1 MPSLVYQ
8 PPSSCSAGKE
18 RFTSSKIDKCDPF
31 AGIPPPTTIDSDFL
45 LNLIAGVLGTVAVF
59 VGIYFAL
66 KYGTKPEYADKI
78 KGWGEAFGRQLA
90 KVRGSPKK
98 VAALTAA
105 STKPSKP
112 SISDRIDA
120 QRRSWRRK
128 TAPAAIQAEIQRRE
142 RDQKA
147 DERLRAKRR
156 ATAQNAIAA
165 EMKKRD
171 QEQARVDAAKKKL
184 EEERKRRQAI
194 QTFKDAEADAAKK
207 KAEEEEAA
215 RKKAVEEEAAR
226 DKARRKSLMTYRSPT
241 YGKKTRRNVPPPPV
255 PPNVSPNVPPNV
267 PPKKPSS
274 DDELPIRIKRE
285 PRDTTQRK
293 PRPPPV
299 IPPTRPI
306 NARIVTARQRIKD
319 IQAKVEARKKEE
331 DRVEQETKERLSA
344 AKKRIAEITDET
356 KKRKFRE
363 ELQELE
369 DKRKKMEEDVQV
381 AKEKAVRDLEEA
393 RIRLRI
399 SQESLRKARKNGG
412 GRRKHR
418 SKQLQ

>member
-1 MPSLVYQ
+1 
-8 PPSSCSAGKE
+8 
-18 RFTSSKIDKCDPF
+18 
-31 AGIPPPTTIDSDFL
+31 
-45 LNLIAGVLGTVAVF
+45 VF
-59 VGIYFAL
+59 IGIYFAL

-98 VAALTAA
+98 VAALNAA
-105 STKPSKP
+105 TKSSKP
-112 SISDRIDA
+112 SILDRIDA

-128 TAPAAIQAEIQRRE
+128 SAPAAIQAEINRRE
-142 RDQKA
+142 KAAKA

-165 EMKKRD
+165 EIKKRD
-171 QEQARVDAAKKKL
+171 QEQARVIAAKKRL
-184 EEERKRRQAI
+184 EEERKRREAI
-194 QTFKDAEADAAKK
+194 QKFKDAEAEAAKK

-215 RKKAVEEEAAR
+215 KKKAAEEEAAR

-255 PPNVSPNVPPNV
+255 PPNVPPNV
-267 PPKKPSS
+267 PSKKPNSD

-299 IPPTRPI
+299 IPPSAPI
-306 NARIVTARQRIKD
+306 NARIVTARKRIKE
-319 IQAKVEARKKEE
+319 IQGKVEERKKEE
-331 DRVEQETKERLSA
+331 ARVEQETKERLAA

-363 ELQELE
+363 ELQDLE
-369 DKRKKMEEDVQV
+369 DKRKKMEEDVRI
-381 AKEKAVRDLEEA
+381 AKEQAARDLEDA
-393 RIRLRI
+393 RVRLRI
-399 SQESLRKARKNGG
+399 SQESLRRARKNGG
-412 GRRKHR
+412 RKNR
-418 SKQLQ
+418 SKRIQ